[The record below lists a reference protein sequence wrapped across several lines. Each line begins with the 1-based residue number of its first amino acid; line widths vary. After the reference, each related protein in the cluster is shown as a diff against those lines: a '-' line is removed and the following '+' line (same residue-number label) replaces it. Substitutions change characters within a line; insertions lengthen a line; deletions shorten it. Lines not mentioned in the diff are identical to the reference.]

1 MPDPVLT
8 DRELADRLLIHD
20 LLTRYTVAI
29 DQKDWKLLDTVFPPD
44 AELDYVSS
52 GGIKGGYPEVRAW
65 LEKALAIFPVTVH
78 YVTNSEV
85 TLQGDRAAAR
95 TAVYNPMFFKNPDGS
110 MHHFAV
116 GAYYVDELVRT
127 KQGWRITRRREDQAF
142 LEGSLP
148 KALTIPS

>member
-1 MPDPVLT
+1 MALSLQEIS
-8 DRELADRLLIHD
+8 DRIEIDDLLI
-20 LLTRYTVAI
+20 RYTKAI
-29 DQKDWKLLDTVFPPD
+29 DQKDWKLLDTVFTPD

-65 LEKALAIFPVTVH
+65 LEKALAIFPVTLH

-116 GAYYVDELVRT
+116 GAWYVDELVRT
-127 KQGWRITRRREDQAF
+127 QQGWRIARRREDQAF

>member
-1 MPDPVLT
+1 MALSLQELS
-8 DRELADRLLIHD
+8 DRIEINDLLI
-20 LLTRYTVAI
+20 RYTKAI
-29 DQKDWKLLDTVFPPD
+29 DQKDWKLLDTVFMPD

-52 GGIKGGYPEVRAW
+52 GGIEGRYPEVRAW

-85 TLQGDRAAAR
+85 TLQGDRASAR
-95 TAVYNPMFFKNPDGS
+95 TAVYNPMFFKNPDGTL
-110 MHHFAV
+110 HHFAV

-127 KQGWRITRRREDQAF
+127 KQGWRVAKRREDQAF

-148 KALTIPS
+148 KALTIPT

>member
-1 MPDPVLT
+1 MALSLQDIS
-8 DRELADRLLIHD
+8 DRIEINDLLI
-20 LLTRYTVAI
+20 RYTKAI
-29 DQKDWKLLDTVFPPD
+29 DQKDWKLLDTVFTPD

-65 LEKALAIFPVTVH
+65 LAKALAIFPVTVH

-85 TLQGDRAAAR
+85 TLQGDHASAR

-116 GAYYVDELVRT
+116 GAWYVDELVRT
-127 KQGWRITRRREDQAF
+127 GQGWRIAKRREDQVF

>member
-1 MPDPVLT
+1 MALSLQEIT
-8 DRELADRLLIHD
+8 DRNEINDLLI
-20 LLTRYTVAI
+20 RYTKAI
-29 DQKDWKLLDTVFPPD
+29 DQKDWKLLDTVFTPD
-44 AELDYVSS
+44 GELDYVSS
-52 GGIKGGYPEVRAW
+52 GGIEGRYPEVRAW

-85 TLQGDRAAAR
+85 TLRGDVASAR

-127 KQGWRITRRREDQAF
+127 KQGWRIAKRREDQAF

-148 KALTIPS
+148 KALTIRA

>member
-1 MPDPVLT
+1 MALSLQELS
-8 DRELADRLLIHD
+8 DRIEINDLLI
-20 LLTRYTVAI
+20 RYTKAI
-29 DQKDWKLLDTVFPPD
+29 DQKDWKLLDTVFTPD

-52 GGIKGGYPEVRAW
+52 GGIEGRYPEVRAW

-85 TLQGDRAAAR
+85 TLQGDRASAR
-95 TAVYNPMFFKNPDGS
+95 TAVYNPMFFKNPDGTL
-110 MHHFAV
+110 HHFAV

-127 KQGWRITRRREDQAF
+127 KQGWRVAKRREDQAF

-148 KALTIPS
+148 KALTIPT